1 MQDKQKVTLYLP
13 PGLHRQLKI
22 RAAVESDSMSAMVER
37 AVVFYL
43 GHPEVIEQVEEESYG
58 RTHQIYN
65 CPECHSS
72 LLIDKGGEVV
82 SLKEQP
88 SILAEEL
95 PVEKV
100 REEVEAHS
108 CTQGEELVPC

>member
-13 PGLHRQLKI
+13 PRLHRQLKI
-22 RAAVESDSMSAMVER
+22 RAAVELDSMSAMVER

-43 GHPEVIEQVEEESYG
+43 GHPEVVEQVEEESFG
-58 RTHQIYN
+58 KTHQVYN

-72 LLIDKGGEVV
+72 LVIDGGGEVV

-88 SILAEEL
+88 SILADEL

-100 REEVEAHS
+100 REEVEAHTCS
-108 CTQGEELVPC
+108 QGEKLVPC